1 MIEFRDFA
9 LFTLTAAAVVDT
21 ALLLALLDR
30 ANRRRLVLP
39 LLLIV
44 AGAWLYHSGSAVHIL
59 LETTD
64 TLLWLDHLAV
74 LAMLFG
80 ALLMPCALLHGLWRA
95 DSLGWQAPPADW
107 RHGLWY
113 LPLLI
118 PLLGLPEIWQPA
130 RLAERLAALRE
141 IYIALLIAVTVVAA
155 GGFFRLQSRFIRPWA
170 RRFMLLAGIGLL
182 LLALLL
188 GGIVFIALPLWP
200 QAERLLLLLVA
211 LSPLP
216 LVLLVGYFIIR
227 FNFLQL
233 VLGRVFVYGVV
244 VVAVVLFHQI
254 ILSELWQVLSEHY
267 RVDFAL
273 VSGLAIAAL
282 VLMVPP
288 LRSRSAEAL
297 RYLLGQRVDRQRQR
311 SRNLVM
317 AMAAH
322 CGEPEADVLEWFIS
336 AAQQAFE
343 VRYLAVWLF
352 TPVGEI
358 STQAGAVERLPQA
371 EASGLWTE
379 LRSAGLAAAC
389 LGHSP
394 PAVEDSLMAAGAAV
408 AVRMDHPAVEGLVLV
423 GHGPGEW
430 YAERVHTLVLVVEQL
445 AITLH
450 TGRLQSQRLAAERRA
465 LQQDKLAA
473 LGLVASSVA
482 HEVKNPL
489 SSIRTLATLMAEEQ
503 EPDAPH
509 AEDLRQMIS
518 ELDRLALNVKQLL
531 QFARP
536 GDQDEIGVDLAE
548 VLSGMGRIMRHLATH
563 QGVSLDITDL
573 HCLPPLR
580 MPAGVL
586 REILFNLLSN
596 AIEAAH
602 SRVTIHGYRDGAAA
616 VIELADDGPGIPE
629 AVCTQLFQPFV
640 TGRADGTGLGLYLV
654 GRHVQDWG
662 GQIDC
667 QSTPSQGTQ
676 FRLRLPL
683 CLERSGQRSS

>member
-1 MIEFRDFA
+1 MIELRDFA
-9 LFTLTAAAVVDT
+9 LFALTAAAVIDT

-64 TLLWLDHLAV
+64 TLPWLDHLAM

-95 DSLGWQAPPADW
+95 DSLGWQAPPADG
-107 RHGLWY
+107 RQGLWY
-113 LPLLI
+113 LPLLL
-118 PLLGLPEIWQPA
+118 PLLGLPEIAEPA
-130 RLAERLAALRE
+130 RLAERMVALRE
-141 IYIALLIAVTVVAA
+141 TYIAVLIAVTVVAA

-170 RRFMLLAGIGLL
+170 RRFMLLAGVGLL

-200 QAERLLLLLVA
+200 QTEPLWRLVVA

-227 FNFLQL
+227 FHFLQL
-233 VLGRVFVYGVV
+233 VLGRVFVYGAV

-254 ILSELWQVLSEHY
+254 ILSELWQTLSEHY
-267 RVDFAL
+267 RVNFAV

-282 VLMVPP
+282 VLMVPA

-322 CGEPEADVLEWFIS
+322 CGKPEADVLEWFIS

-343 VRYLAVWLF
+343 VRYLAVWLY
-352 TPVGEI
+352 TPTGDI
-358 STQAGAVERLPQA
+358 SAKVGAVERLTDA
-371 EASGLWTE
+371 ETRRLWME
-379 LRSAGLAAAC
+379 LRSGGLAAAC

-394 PAVEDSLMAAGAAV
+394 PAIEDSLMAAGAAV

-489 SSIRTLATLMAEEQ
+489 SSIRTLATLMAEELGT
-503 EPDAPH
+503 DTPH
-509 AEDLRQMIS
+509 AEDLRHIIS

-536 GDQDEIGVDLAE
+536 SNGDEIGVDLAE
-548 VLSGMGRIMRHLATH
+548 VLSGMARILRHLATH
-563 QGVSLDITDL
+563 QGVNLEIPIPQA
-573 HCLPPLR
+573 LPRLR

-586 REILFNLLSN
+586 REILFNLLNN

-602 SRVTIHGYRDGAAA
+602 SQVTVYCYRDDTAV
-616 VIELADDGPGIPE
+616 VIELSDDGPGIPE
-629 AVCTQLFQPFV
+629 SVGTQLFQPFV
-640 TGRADGTGLGLYLV
+640 TSRTDGTGLGLYLV

-662 GQIDC
+662 GQIDY
-667 QSTPSQGTQ
+667 QSMSPQGTQ

-683 CLERSGQRSS
+683 WADCDS